1 MHIQRRAVTV
11 ACALAAVGALWP
23 MHSATAQDAWPSK
36 PITLLVGFAPG
47 GGTDLIARQIAPRLS
62 QLLGQPVIIENRPG
76 ASGTIATAA
85 GAKAKPDGYTL
96 LLGHVSSNAMV
107 PAIMPKLPFT
117 AARDFTPITFIGSVP
132 QVVVVPPGSPAK
144 TLQEFTALARAKP
157 GALNYASSGA
167 GTQQHFA
174 AELFQQATG
183 TTMVHVPYKGSGA
196 ALADLMAGQVD
207 VNFDTV
213 PTVLQQ
219 IKAGRLRALAV
230 TTRERVA
237 SLPEV
242 PTLNESG
249 VSGYEIGAWY
259 MLLGPA
265 GLPQPLVNR
274 LSDAMNKTLQT
285 PDVRDKLVGL
295 GTDIAGGTPAQAN
308 DYLQTEISRWAKLAA
323 DKKITGESQR

>member
-1 MHIQRRAVTV
+1 MHIQRRALIT
-11 ACALAAVGALWP
+11 
-23 MHSATAQDAWPSK
+23 ATALVASGTLLPLQSARAQEGWPAK

-47 GGTDLIARQIAPRLS
+47 GGTDLIARQVAPRLS

-107 PAIMPKLPFT
+107 PAIMPKLPYV
-117 AARDFTPITFIGSVP
+117 AARDFTAITFIGSVP
-132 QVVVVPPGSPAK
+132 QVVVVPQSSPAK
-144 TLQEFTALARAKP
+144 TLQEFIALARTKP
-157 GALNYASSGA
+157 GGLNYASSGS

-183 TTMVHVPYKGSGA
+183 TSMTHVPYKGSGA
-196 ALADLMAGQVD
+196 ALADLLAGQVD

-219 IKAGRLRALAV
+219 VRAGRLRALAV
-230 TTRERVA
+230 TTRGRVA

-242 PTLNESG
+242 PTLIESG
-249 VSGYEIGAWY
+249 VPNYEICAWY
-259 MLLGPA
+259 MLLGPT
-265 GLPQPLVNR
+265 GLPQPVVDR
-274 LSDAMNKTLQT
+274 LADAMNKTLQT
-285 PDVRDKLVGL
+285 AEVREKLVGL
-295 GTDIAGGTPAQAN
+295 GTEIAGGTPAEAQT
-308 DYLQTEISRWAKLAA
+308 YLQSEIGRWSKLAA
-323 DKKITGESQR
+323 VKKITWESQR